1 MCAGFMLPYLFL
13 ALAAPLLFVPLWVW
27 RQKGARLGGFDQRA
41 WPRGRNLLITVADV
55 ARAALGGWA
64 LAKGSELL
72 PAIPG
77 APADWMPHV
86 WVAVVAGAALAVQA
100 GSWTDEDHFH
110 APIAFLAGLCA
121 VLVHPLVLALMLPL
135 AIGSALAVRAWSA
148 CILTAG
154 LGMAGIGL
162 AVEQQD
168 WRRTLLLG
176 VAVNAPVLLT
186 VMAGRHL
193 GAARK

>member
-1 MCAGFMLPYLFL
+1 MAPYLYL
-13 ALAAPLLFVPLWVW
+13 ALALPLLFAPLWIW
-27 RQKGARLGGFDQRA
+27 REKGARLGGFDQRA
-41 WPRGRNLLITVADV
+41 WPRGRNRWINVADL
-55 ARAALGGWA
+55 ARGALGGWA
-64 LAKGSELL
+64 LARGAALL

-86 WVAVVAGAALAVQA
+86 WVAVGAGAALALQA
-100 GSWTDEDHFH
+100 GTWTDEDHFH
-110 APIAFLAGLCA
+110 APMAFLIGLCL
-121 VLVHPLVLALMLPL
+121 VLVHPLVLALLLPL

-148 CILTAG
+148 CILSVG
-154 LGMAGIGL
+154 LGMAAIGL

-176 VAVNAPVLLT
+176 VAINAPVLLT

-193 GAARK
+193 GSARK